1 MSLPEKKPKTL
12 LDKEDDSLLLSA
24 NRAALLMI
32 IQQNQ
37 GALHGYAIGEKL
49 SNMTN
54 GALSGSNAV
63 YYSILRQMKLEGLV
77 KQDRNPNDITDT
89 RLYYSV
95 TPEGQKVSQ
104 KLWQY
109 WIHYFNILKEL
120 NEHSGK

>member
-12 LDKEDDSLLLSA
+12 LDKEEDSLLLSA
-24 NRAALLMI
+24 NRAAILMI

-63 YYSILRQMKLEGLV
+63 YYSILRQMKIDGLV
-77 KQDRNPNDITDT
+77 EQFRNPNDITDT

-95 TPEGQKVSQ
+95 TTQGIKVCNT
-104 KLWQY
+104 LWQY
-109 WIHYFNILKEL
+109 WELYFNILKGLQEQ
-120 NEHSGK
+120 SKI